1 MNIEEFL
8 WPAGR
13 NEAQSAFIIF
23 IVERVL
29 SFNDK
34 NAGIYFAVS
43 KIMSNFAKFLYH
55 NET

>member
-1 MNIEEFL
+1 MPPL
-8 WPAGR
+8 LLSP
-13 NEAQSAFIIF
+13 SLLCAFIIF

-29 SFNDK
+29 SFNVK